1 MEAGGRSA
9 SKIRISLVYTM
20 LSIEAVVYY
29 GGWWPCWSSTDIPQL
44 CCSFLSADTFILEID
59 LANIDN
65 VQVVDEGRR
74 RREGGVEEEDR
85 GAEVFQQGGQE
96 WGREADQGGVASSP
110 EPVRSSNINVRTMI
124 LSLGYCYFIIGR
136 RFMSFSMTWTEILM
150 KDSLLKNLWAR
161 NLILRRYSRIWTRME
176 MVL

>member
-1 MEAGGRSA
+1 MISNPRKSNRIMEAGGRSA

-44 CCSFLSADTFILEID
+44 CCSFFSADTFILETD
-59 LANIDN
+59 LVNIDN

-96 WGREADQGGVASSP
+96 WGR
-110 EPVRSSNINVRTMI
+110 
-124 LSLGYCYFIIGR
+124 
-136 RFMSFSMTWTEILM
+136 
-150 KDSLLKNLWAR
+150 
-161 NLILRRYSRIWTRME
+161 
-176 MVL
+176 